1 MSFQTDLCVKVIG
14 KQAFEVTEPLVYDNG
29 LLILQ
34 VNPKFD
40 FDGGLNA

>member
-1 MSFQTDLCVKVIG
+1 MSFKTELCLKVMG
-14 KQAFEVTEPLVYDNG
+14 DQAFEVLEPLVYDNG